1 MFFSVRHSL
10 TWLPTHPAPEWDE
23 MVDFQTVT
31 RQFHHQ
37 HSDLGTR
44 LTSVARECKEILLVD
59 PDPDGLSAVQ
69 AALRLVANVE
79 TCSEFRA
86 ARARLLARPPDL
98 LVTNLRLEAYN
109 GLHLVY
115 LAAGT
120 PTRCIAY
127 ATYDDLVLAR
137 EVQALGAFYER
148 AQRLPLTLPSYVNA
162 TLPRHDRREPIM
174 LDRRETFRGGRR
186 CADPPSNV
194 WLLDPLNG

>member
-1 MFFSVRHSL
+1 MFFSVRHTL

-31 RQFHHQ
+31 RHLQHQ

-59 PDPDGLSAVQ
+59 PDPDGLGAVQ

-109 GLHLVY
+109 GLHLLH
-115 LAAGT
+115 LART
-120 PTRCIAY
+120 TTTRCIAY
-127 ATYDDLVLAR
+127 AENHDPALAR
-137 EVQALGAFYER
+137 EVQEAGGFYEPWN
-148 AQRLPLTLPSYVNA
+148 RLPTALAGYVRA
-162 TLPRHDRREPIM
+162 TLPPHDRRSPLMDDQQQI
-174 LDRRETFRGGRR
+174 LRGRR
-186 CADPPSNV
+186 CTDKRSAEMRQF
-194 WLLDPLNG
+194 LQ